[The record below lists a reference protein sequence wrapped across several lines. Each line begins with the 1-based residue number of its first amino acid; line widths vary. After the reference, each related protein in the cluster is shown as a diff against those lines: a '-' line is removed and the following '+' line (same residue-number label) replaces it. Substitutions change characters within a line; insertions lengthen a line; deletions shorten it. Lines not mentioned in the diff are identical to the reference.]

1 MLAAEA
7 AAALTA
13 GKVTTLQETYK
24 AAVASLKDCNPDAG
38 TCTLLE
44 QSTFSA
50 QMTQAGKDMIAN
62 EEANQNNINVLEQ
75 KTLEY
80 NAAVASNKFEAA
92 KY

>member
-1 MLAAEA
+1 
-7 AAALTA
+7 
-13 GKVTTLQETYK
+13 
-24 AAVASLKDCNPDAG
+24 
-38 TCTLLE
+38 
-44 QSTFSA
+44 
-50 QMTQAGKDMIAN
+50 MTQAGKDMIAN